1 MTASVLEKAIEKWG
15 KEAQT
20 IVAMEECAELIKEC
34 SKMLRGQ
41 GNIDHLIEEIADVKM
56 CLEQLEDY
64 IGSDRVNE
72 VFAKKM
78 QKLLDEIEEMKKIKK
93 DNK

>member
-1 MTASVLEKAIEKWG
+1 MTESVIEKAIEKWG

-41 GNIDHLIEEIADVKM
+41 GNIDHLIEEIADVLT
-56 CLEQLEDY
+56 CIEQLEIIYD
-64 IGSDRVNE
+64 IDNGDVLTEQVFKLDRLE
-72 VFAKKM
+72 KR
-78 QKLLDEIEEMKKIKK
+78 LEE
-93 DNK
+93 

>member
-20 IVAMEECAELIKEC
+20 IVAMEEGAELIKEC

-41 GNIDHLIEEIADVKM
+41 GNIDHLIEEIADVLT
-56 CLEQLEDY
+56 CIEQLEIIYD
-64 IGSDRVNE
+64 IDNGDVLTEQVFKLDRLE
-72 VFAKKM
+72 KR
-78 QKLLDEIEEMKKIKK
+78 LEE
-93 DNK
+93 

>member
-41 GNIDHLIEEIADVKM
+41 GNIDHLIEEIADVM
-56 CLEQLEDY
+56 IC
-64 IGSDRVNE
+64 
-72 VFAKKM
+72 
-78 QKLLDEIEEMKKIKK
+78 IEELEVMYNI
-93 DNK
+93 DNGDVLTEIVYKLERLEKRLEND

>member
-20 IVAMEECAELIKEC
+20 IVAMEECAELIKEG

-41 GNIDHLIEEIADVKM
+41 GNIDHLIEEIADVM
-56 CLEQLEDY
+56 ICIEQLEIIYD
-64 IGSDRVNE
+64 IDNGDVLTE
-72 VFAKKM
+72 QVF
-78 QKLLDEIEEMKKIKK
+78 KLDILEKRLE
-93 DNK
+93 

>member
-41 GNIDHLIEEIADVKM
+41 GNIDHLIEEIADVLT
-56 CLEQLEDY
+56 CIEQLEIIYD
-64 IGSDRVNE
+64 IDNGDVLTEQVFKLDRLE
-72 VFAKKM
+72 KM
-78 QKLLDEIEEMKKIKK
+78 LEE
-93 DNK
+93 

>member
-1 MTASVLEKAIEKWG
+1 MMVSVLEKAIEKWG

-41 GNIDHLIEEIADVKM
+41 GNIDHLIEEIADVLT
-56 CLEQLEDY
+56 CIEQLEIIYD
-64 IGSDRVNE
+64 IDNGDVLTEQVFKLDRLE
-72 VFAKKM
+72 KR
-78 QKLLDEIEEMKKIKK
+78 LEE
-93 DNK
+93 

>member
-20 IVAMEECAELIKEC
+20 IVAMEECAELIKEG

-41 GNIDHLIEEIADVKM
+41 GNIDHLIEEIADVM
-56 CLEQLEDY
+56 ICIEQLEIIYD
-64 IGSDRVNE
+64 IDNGDVLTEQVFKLDRLE
-72 VFAKKM
+72 KR
-78 QKLLDEIEEMKKIKK
+78 LEE
-93 DNK
+93 

>member
-34 SKMLRGQ
+34 TKMLRGQ
-41 GNIDHLIEEIADVKM
+41 GNIDNLIEEIADVM
-56 CLEQLEDY
+56 ICIEQLEIIYD
-64 IGSDRVNE
+64 IDNGDVLTEQVFKLDRLE
-72 VFAKKM
+72 KR
-78 QKLLDEIEEMKKIKK
+78 LEE
-93 DNK
+93 

>member
-41 GNIDHLIEEIADVKM
+41 GNIDHLIEEIADVLI
-56 CLEQLEDY
+56 CIEQLEIIYGIDN
-64 IGSDRVNE
+64 GDVLTE
-72 VFAKKM
+72 QVF
-78 QKLLDEIEEMKKIKK
+78 KLERLEKRLEEMENH
-93 DNK
+93 D

>member
-41 GNIDHLIEEIADVKM
+41 ENIDHLIEEIADVM
-56 CLEQLEDY
+56 ICITELEVMYNIDNGDVLTEIVYKLE
-64 IGSDRVNE
+64 RLE
-72 VFAKKM
+72 KR
-78 QKLLDEIEEMKKIKK
+78 LDN
-93 DNK
+93 D

>member
-41 GNIDHLIEEIADVKM
+41 GNIDHLIEEIADVM
-56 CLEQLEDY
+56 ICITGLEVMYNIDNGDVLTEIVYKLERLEKRLEND
-64 IGSDRVNE
+64 
-72 VFAKKM
+72 
-78 QKLLDEIEEMKKIKK
+78 
-93 DNK
+93 

>member
-41 GNIDHLIEEIADVKM
+41 GNIDHLIEEIADVM
-56 CLEQLEDY
+56 ICITELEVMYNIDNGDVLTEIVYKLERLEKRLEND
-64 IGSDRVNE
+64 
-72 VFAKKM
+72 
-78 QKLLDEIEEMKKIKK
+78 
-93 DNK
+93 

>member
-41 GNIDHLIEEIADVKM
+41 GNIDHLIEEIADVLI
-56 CLEQLEDY
+56 CIEQLEIIYD
-64 IGSDRVNE
+64 IDNGDVLTEE
-72 VFAKKM
+72 VF
-78 QKLLDEIEEMKKIKK
+78 KLERLEKRLEND
-93 DNK
+93 

>member
-1 MTASVLEKAIEKWG
+1 MTENVIEKAIEKWG

-41 GNIDHLIEEIADVKM
+41 GNIDHLIEEIADLM
-56 CLEQLEDY
+56 IC
-64 IGSDRVNE
+64 
-72 VFAKKM
+72 
-78 QKLLDEIEEMKKIKK
+78 IEELEVMYNI
-93 DNK
+93 DNGDVLTEIVYKLERLEKRLDND

>member
-20 IVAMEECAELIKEC
+20 IVAMEECAELIKEG

-41 GNIDHLIEEIADVKM
+41 GNIDHLIEEIADVM
-56 CLEQLEDY
+56 ICIEQLEIIYD
-64 IGSDRVNE
+64 IDNGDVLTE
-72 VFAKKM
+72 QVF
-78 QKLLDEIEEMKKIKK
+78 KLDILEKRLEEEK
-93 DNK
+93 

>member
-20 IVAMEECAELIKEC
+20 IVAMEECAEFIKEC

-41 GNIDHLIEEIADVKM
+41 GNIDHLIEEIADVLT
-56 CLEQLEDY
+56 CIEQLEIIYD
-64 IGSDRVNE
+64 IDNGDVLTEQVFKLDRLE
-72 VFAKKM
+72 KR
-78 QKLLDEIEEMKKIKK
+78 LEE
-93 DNK
+93 

>member
-41 GNIDHLIEEIADVKM
+41 GNIDHLIEEIADVM
-56 CLEQLEDY
+56 ICIEQLEIIHD
-64 IGSDRVNE
+64 IDNGDVLTEQVFKLDRLE
-72 VFAKKM
+72 KR
-78 QKLLDEIEEMKKIKK
+78 LEE
-93 DNK
+93 

>member
-1 MTASVLEKAIEKWG
+1 MTASVLEKAIEKWE

-41 GNIDHLIEEIADVKM
+41 GNIDHLIEEIADVLT
-56 CLEQLEDY
+56 CIEQLEIIYD
-64 IGSDRVNE
+64 IDNGDVLTEQVFKLDRLE
-72 VFAKKM
+72 KR
-78 QKLLDEIEEMKKIKK
+78 LEE
-93 DNK
+93 

>member
-41 GNIDHLIEEIADVKM
+41 ENIDHLIEEIADVM
-56 CLEQLEDY
+56 ICIEQLEIIYD
-64 IGSDRVNE
+64 IDNGDVLTEQVFKLDRLE
-72 VFAKKM
+72 KR
-78 QKLLDEIEEMKKIKK
+78 LEE
-93 DNK
+93 

>member
-1 MTASVLEKAIEKWG
+1 MTASVLEKAIKKWG

-41 GNIDHLIEEIADVKM
+41 GNIDHLIEEIADVLI
-56 CLEQLEDY
+56 CIEQLEVMYNIDN
-64 IGSDRVNE
+64 GDVLTE
-72 VFAKKM
+72 QVF
-78 QKLLDEIEEMKKIKK
+78 KLERLEKRLEEMENH
-93 DNK
+93 D

>member
-15 KEAQT
+15 KEAKT

-41 GNIDHLIEEIADVKM
+41 GNIDHLIEEIADTM
-56 CLEQLEDY
+56 ICITELEVMYNIDNGDVLTEIVYKLE
-64 IGSDRVNE
+64 RLE
-72 VFAKKM
+72 KR
-78 QKLLDEIEEMKKIKK
+78 LEE
-93 DNK
+93 

>member
-41 GNIDHLIEEIADVKM
+41 GNIDHLIEEIADVLI
-56 CLEQLEDY
+56 C
-64 IGSDRVNE
+64 
-72 VFAKKM
+72 
-78 QKLLDEIEEMKKIKK
+78 IEELEVMYNI
-93 DNK
+93 DNGDVLTEVVYKLERLEKRLDND

>member
-41 GNIDHLIEEIADVKM
+41 GNIDLLIEEIADVLT
-56 CLEQLEDY
+56 CIEQLEIIYD
-64 IGSDRVNE
+64 IDNGDVLTEQVFKLDRLE
-72 VFAKKM
+72 KR
-78 QKLLDEIEEMKKIKK
+78 LEE
-93 DNK
+93 

>member
-1 MTASVLEKAIEKWG
+1 MTESVLEKAIEKWG

-41 GNIDHLIEEIADVKM
+41 GNIDHLIEEIADVM
-56 CLEQLEDY
+56 ICIEQLEIIYD
-64 IGSDRVNE
+64 IDNGDVLTEQVFKLDRLE
-72 VFAKKM
+72 KR
-78 QKLLDEIEEMKKIKK
+78 LEE
-93 DNK
+93 

>member
-41 GNIDHLIEEIADVKM
+41 GNIDHLIEEIADVM
-56 CLEQLEDY
+56 IC
-64 IGSDRVNE
+64 
-72 VFAKKM
+72 
-78 QKLLDEIEEMKKIKK
+78 IEELEVMYNI
-93 DNK
+93 DNGDVLTEVVYKLERLEKRLEND

>member
-1 MTASVLEKAIEKWG
+1 MMESVLEKAIEKWG

-41 GNIDHLIEEIADVKM
+41 GNIDHLIEEIADVM
-56 CLEQLEDY
+56 ICINQLEIIYD
-64 IGSDRVNE
+64 IDNGDVLTEQVFKLDRLE
-72 VFAKKM
+72 KRLK
-78 QKLLDEIEEMKKIKK
+78 E
-93 DNK
+93 

>member
-20 IVAMEECAELIKEC
+20 VVAMEECAELIKEC

-41 GNIDHLIEEIADVKM
+41 GNIDHLIEEIADVLI
-56 CLEQLEDY
+56 C
-64 IGSDRVNE
+64 
-72 VFAKKM
+72 
-78 QKLLDEIEEMKKIKK
+78 LDELEVMYNIDNRDVLTEIVYKLERLEKRLEEMENH
-93 DNK
+93 D

>member
-34 SKMLRGQ
+34 SKRLRGQ
-41 GNIDHLIEEIADVKM
+41 GNIDHLSEEIADVM
-56 CLEQLEDY
+56 ICIEQLEIIYD
-64 IGSDRVNE
+64 IDNGDVLTEQVFKLDRLE
-72 VFAKKM
+72 KR
-78 QKLLDEIEEMKKIKK
+78 LEE
-93 DNK
+93 

>member
-41 GNIDHLIEEIADVKM
+41 
-56 CLEQLEDY
+56 
-64 IGSDRVNE
+64 
-72 VFAKKM
+72 
-78 QKLLDEIEEMKKIKK
+78 
-93 DNK
+93 